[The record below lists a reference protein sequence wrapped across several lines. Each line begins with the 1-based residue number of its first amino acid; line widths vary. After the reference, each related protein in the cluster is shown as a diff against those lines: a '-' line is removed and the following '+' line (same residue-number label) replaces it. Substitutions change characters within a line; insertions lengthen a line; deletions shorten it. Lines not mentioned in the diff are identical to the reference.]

1 MGTRKTA
8 RPVKRYTG
16 DEVKALIVPLLVQY
30 RAETRNEMAVQLAAQ
45 REWLRRELESAG
57 TALESRVQ
65 ELEQHDRVQ
74 QEIRASV
81 HRQNQALAAWQRAR
95 RAVEVAQHETKELI
109 ARHTKQPDD
118 YRLTSTTPSTSTTA
132 GGGIGP
138 TTIQASYGPVVIPAM
153 EED

>member
-30 RAETRNEMAVQLAAQ
+30 RAETRRKRA
-45 REWLRRELESAG
+45 
-57 TALESRVQ
+57 
-65 ELEQHDRVQ
+65 VQ
-74 QEIRASV
+74 QEIRAAV
-81 HRQNQALAAWQRAR
+81 QRQNQALAAWQRAR
-95 RAVEVAQHETKELI
+95 CTVEVAQHETKELI

-138 TTIQASYGPVVIPAM
+138 TNIQASYGPVVIPAM